1 MKRATPDKPWY
12 VDLPVAPEPLKVWT
26 QNSYPT
32 KGEYLKA
39 IQECM
44 ATKYGFH
51 EDRIDLPAYLMYIEM
66 ESPPD
71 SSYGTRPKKRW
82 AEYTLFLK
90 VGCWLGCKCV

>member
-1 MKRATPDKPWY
+1 MKRATPDKPWH
-12 VDLPVAPEPLKVWT
+12 VNLPTAPEPLNVWT
-26 QNSYPT
+26 KNSYPT
-32 KGEYLKA
+32 KGEYLTA

-51 EDRIDLPAYLMYIEM
+51 KDRIDLPAYIMYIEM

-82 AEYTLFLK
+82 TEINLFIK